1 MKTTTVPLTVK
12 TLCTA
17 VIAAALSLSPGIARA
32 ETEAP
37 WAEAVV
43 DISEQRVVILDTA
56 GTVLRTW
63 KISSGGPQTPTPLG
77 TFKVTSK
84 SRDTFAAGNPRV
96 TMRHMT
102 RFSGAIGFHSIPRLD
117 GIALHTPLGMR
128 PVSHGCIRLRDKNAK
143 ELFDKL
149 PLGARVTVEP

>member
-1 MKTTTVPLTVK
+1 MK
-12 TLCTA
+12 TLCAA
-17 VIAAALSLSPGIARA
+17 VLAVTLSLSPGIVNA
-32 ETEAP
+32 ETDTS

-43 DISEQRVVILDTA
+43 DLSEQRMIILNA
-56 GTVLRTW
+56 EGAILRTW
-63 KISSGGPQTPTPLG
+63 KISSGGPRTPTPLG
-77 TFKVTSK
+77 SFKVTSK

-102 RFSGAIGFHSIPRLD
+102 RFAGAIGFHSIPRLD
-117 GIALHTPLGMR
+117 GIALTTPLGVR

-149 PLGARVTVEP
+149 PLGASVTVKP